1 MTRLTIQAELEN
13 EATIAGSYEPP
24 ARPSLLHNTERQISI
39 NTDLSFALE
48 IPTIDIESAR
58 DSGDET
64 LRVVA
69 EGNARENYPLQEQI
83 DQDYEDGVSPEE
95 ASERAADR
103 IAREQDMTAS
113 EYIFNQSL
121 VQANPDV
128 NPYAARVIANTEIF
142 DRLMAEKFDENE
154 QGLFSKILTFLDVN
168 ILREITIG
176 SIENLTYRSNR
187 EGRDIQDAFLTLTP
201 REFEDWAKDYI
212 EERSNEGVFSED
224 SIWNLYKIANDEQFL
239 GNSPYAHFDA
249 VMGAA
254 DAYGISAIG
263 ARTVGSLGRSR
274 RAVDAIAEVAGE
286 VEAGAALGRFVEREG
301 IMTDKI
307 MAGRANVDAS
317 LDPVAGASTL
327 RRPSP
332 VTYRNQAR
340 KPELFEKL
348 EAINKSG
355 HFGEYLPEATIR
367 QLADEAADSIIK
379 GTSDVGIRLSRV
391 IDEGSNDYKIRVTF
405 GKEGTGGAF
414 PTRAAAEKIASRD
427 PALTVV
433 KATDV
438 PDAIPVVDNDLIRA
452 GVEQIRRQNGRTAD
466 SDALDLQLDALDDAV
481 GYFIQVEKRLDL
493 TGAGDMAEVVQRADT
508 VTNLL
513 RNIQSGDTK
522 NLGPRVGAKIMQAE
536 AKISD
541 IPALFKPY
549 RKAVSSLRKQEQVNL
564 RDFFERL
571 RDGDLSYMRAAPDGS
586 SFKALYA
593 EAYGQFPSDKVIRAY
608 TAVLDVSDTAWHISS
623 SARLKQVVNEGG
635 EVLELVDD
643 YVDLGYRTPLS
654 SIPEDELVLDVTSGM
669 SMRPSEISGDAI
681 VFKVPDTFAEHLYV
695 TGVRQARQP
704 NKLDVMPYN
713 VGGPRD
719 NSDMRWFVGSAT
731 ETTLASGNT
740 VNSAFKTI
748 LGSFGQKQ
756 AKTAVRQ
763 LNNITRKVK
772 ELLDAAA
779 VNNLQDLRL
788 TAKQTEEMNALIRR
802 NNDWNPN
809 ITDFSDLLRVGAKH
823 RFRFTEEFAAKAR
836 DEKITIKD
844 AGTDPSLT
852 KLGSFGDLVNS
863 RINMRRRDTPLMNYG
878 GGQAVNANPISA
890 IADQFGSEVYK
901 YANAAATKDAMEG
914 WVKLARTTD
923 AVTLPAGI
931 GADDYQGLIRGAVVS
946 TAGDSKDIAGQLL
959 EQQNILLRRMGE
971 HTRISRGW
979 EKFTKSATEAI
990 FSGSRQWIKLDLTKT
1005 DVSSRLLQVGFY
1017 SKFGFYN
1024 PDQFLLQG
1032 LHSLTIVAASP
1043 IHGARALMLGAPVR
1057 MIASLPDDAAR
1068 VAIKRAAATKIATE
1082 EELTNIVR
1090 YIKESGRANIDNQI
1104 VELQGAAT
1112 YGSASSLLGRAAQ
1125 GARKLLDASTLPFR
1139 AGESI
1144 TRVMSMTT
1152 AVLEHGSKRVGED
1165 AFSPTGL
1172 RWIANREQDL
1182 SFRMTTS
1189 GKGAWT
1195 QGPAR
1200 VPAQWL
1206 SFSFRALENITI
1218 GRDFTVGEKL
1228 RMAAVMGPLW
1238 GLTGMGLG
1246 STAGFITEK
1255 MGLDPDDPEAVK
1267 FYNDIKYGLGDH
1279 LIGEFLGVDTAY
1291 GERVAPLGQLADV
1304 FSGLFDDSIVET
1316 LGGPSGSILNDIW
1329 SGLTRTLSSG
1339 KGRRRYIFNED
1350 LEYTLRNISTYDKVL
1365 KIKELIFTGQYQSR
1379 TNRQAAGTFEGDERM
1394 SAAGAVAFGA
1404 QIASVNNWYDYNEI
1418 VREANQEYQDYRN
1431 EILELS
1437 RQALTDMTSSNPEDV
1452 EAGLQLYSQ
1461 TMDYLWTLPLSNELF
1476 LSIQESMVNSD
1487 QRVQIMRNAI
1497 RLGLSYEARIMEQQ
1511 R

>member
-13 EATIAGSYEPP
+13 EAAIAGSYEP
-24 ARPSLLHNTERQISI
+24 ATRPSLLHNTERQISI

-103 IAREQDMTAS
+103 IVREQDMTAS

-121 VQANPDV
+121 VLANPDV
-128 NPYAARVIANTEIF
+128 NPYAARVVANTEIF

-168 ILREITIG
+168 ILREMTVG

-187 EGRDIQDAFLTLTP
+187 EGSDIQDAFLTLTP

-212 EERSNEGVFSED
+212 EERSNEGIFSED
-224 SIWNLYKIANDEQFL
+224 SIWNLYKIVNDEQFL
-239 GNSPYAHFDA
+239 GNDPFGHFNA

-254 DAYGISAIG
+254 DAYGIGAIG
-263 ARTVGSLGRSR
+263 ARTVKSLGSSR

-286 VEAGAALGRFVEREG
+286 VEAGTALGRYVEREG
-301 IMTDKI
+301 IQTDKI
-307 MAGRANVDAS
+307 MAGRAIVDES

-367 QLADEAADSIIK
+367 QLADEAADSILK

-391 IDEGSNDYKIRVTF
+391 IDEGSNDYKVRATF

-414 PTRAAAEKIASRD
+414 PTREAAEKIASRD

-433 KATDV
+433 KAADV
-438 PDAIPVVDNDLIRA
+438 PDAD
-452 GVEQIRRQNGRTAD
+452 ET
-466 SDALDLQLDALDDAV
+466 V

-493 TGAGDMAEVVQRADT
+493 TGAGDMAEVVQRADV

-549 RKAVSSLRKQEQVNL
+549 RKAVSSLRRTEQVNL

-571 RDGDLSYMRAAPDGS
+571 RDGDLSYMRAAPDGI

-593 EAYGQFPSDKVIRAY
+593 EAYGQFPSDKVVRAY

-635 EVLELVDD
+635 EILELADD

-654 SIPEDELVLDVTSGM
+654 SIPDNELVLDVTSGM
-669 SMRPSEISGDAI
+669 SMRPSEVSGDAI

-763 LNNITRKVK
+763 LNNITREVK
-772 ELLDAAA
+772 ELLEAAA
-779 VNNLQDLRL
+779 VRNLEDLNL

-923 AVTLPAGI
+923 AVEFPAGI
-931 GADDYQGLIRGAVVS
+931 GADDYQGLIRGATVS
-946 TAGDSKDIAGQLL
+946 TAGDSKDIVGQLL

-979 EKFTKSATEAI
+979 EKFTKTATESI
-990 FSGSRQWIKLDLTKT
+990 FSGTGIKLDLTKT

-1017 SKFGFYN
+1017 SKFGFFN

-1032 LHSLTIVAASP
+1032 LHSLVIVGASP
-1043 IHGARALMLGAPVR
+1043 IHGARALMLGAPVK

-1082 EELTNIVR
+1082 EELTNLVR
-1090 YIKESGRANIDNQI
+1090 YVKESGRANIDNQI
-1104 VELQGAAT
+1104 VELQGAET
-1112 YGSASSLLGRAAQ
+1112 YGSASNLLGRAAQ
-1125 GARKLLDASTLPFR
+1125 SSRKVLDVSTLPFR

-1144 TRVMSMTT
+1144 TRTTSMIT

-1165 AFSPTGL
+1165 AFSSTGL

-1189 GKGAWT
+1189 SKGAYS
-1195 QGPAR
+1195 QGIAR
-1200 VPAQWL
+1200 VPTQWL
-1206 SFSFRALENITI
+1206 SYSFRALENITI
-1218 GRDFTVGEKL
+1218 GRDFTVSEKL
-1228 RMAAVMGPLW
+1228 GMAAVMGPLW

-1246 STAGFITEK
+1246 NTAGFITEK
-1255 MGLDPDDPEAVK
+1255 MGFDPNDPEAVK

-1279 LIGEFLGVDTAY
+1279 LIGEYLGVDTAY
-1291 GERVAPLGQLADV
+1291 AERVAPLGQLADV
-1304 FSGLFDDSIVET
+1304 FSGLFEDSIVET
-1316 LGGPSGSILNDIW
+1316 LFGPSGSITNDIW
-1329 SGLTRTLSSG
+1329 SGLTRTLSSVQG
-1339 KGRRRYIFNED
+1339 QRWYIFNED
-1350 LEYTLRNISTYDKVL
+1350 LEYTLRNISTADKVI
-1365 KIKELIFTGQYQSR
+1365 KIRELIFTGQYQSR
-1379 TNRQAAGTFEGDERM
+1379 TNRTAAGTFEGDERM

-1404 QIASVNNWYDYNEI
+1404 QIAAVNNWYDYNEI
-1418 VREANQEYQDYRN
+1418 VREANQEYQGYRN

-1437 RQALTDMTSSNPEDV
+1437 RQALTDMTSSNPEDLQT
-1452 EAGLQLYSQ
+1452 GIQLYGQ
-1461 TMDYLWTLPLSNELF
+1461 TIDYLGTLPLSNELK
-1476 LSIQESMVNSD
+1476 LSIQRSMVNSD
-1487 QRVQIMRNAI
+1487 QQMQIMRNAI
-1497 RLGLSYEARIMEQQ
+1497 RLGLPYEARIMEQQ

>member
-13 EATIAGSYEPP
+13 EAAIAGSYEPA

-121 VQANPDV
+121 VLANPDV
-128 NPYAARVIANTEIF
+128 NPYAARVVANTEIF

-154 QGLFSKILTFLDVN
+154 QGIFSKILTFLDVN
-168 ILREITIG
+168 ILREMTIG

-187 EGRDIQDAFLTLTP
+187 EGSDIQDAFLTLTP

-212 EERSNEGVFSED
+212 EERSSEGVFSED
-224 SIWNLYKIANDEQFL
+224 SIWNLYKIVNDEQFL
-239 GNSPYAHFDA
+239 GDDPLGHFNA

-254 DAYGISAIG
+254 DAYGIGAIG
-263 ARTVGSLGRSR
+263 ARTVRSLGRSR
-274 RAVDAIAEVAGE
+274 RPVDAIAEVAGE
-286 VEAGAALGRFVEREG
+286 VDAGTALGRYVEREG
-301 IMTDKI
+301 IQTDKI
-307 MAGRANVDAS
+307 MAGRAILDES

-367 QLADEAADSIIK
+367 QLADEAADSILK

-391 IDEGSNDYKIRVTF
+391 IDEGSNDYKVRATF

-414 PTRAAAEKIASRD
+414 PTREAAEKIASRD

-433 KATDV
+433 KAADV
-438 PDAIPVVDNDLIRA
+438 PDAD
-452 GVEQIRRQNGRTAD
+452 E
-466 SDALDLQLDALDDAV
+466 AV

-493 TGAGDMAEVVQRADT
+493 TGAGDMAEVVQRADA

-549 RKAVSSLRKQEQVNL
+549 RKAVSSLRRTEQVNL

-635 EVLELVDD
+635 EVLELADD

-731 ETTLASGNT
+731 ETTLASGNS

-763 LNNITRKVK
+763 LNNITRGVK
-772 ELLDAAA
+772 ELLEAAA
-779 VNNLQDLRL
+779 VKNLQDLRL

-809 ITDFSDLLRVGAKH
+809 ITDFGDLVRVGAKH

-890 IADQFGSEVYK
+890 IAEQFGSEVYK
-901 YANAAATKDAMEG
+901 YANAAATKDAIEG

-946 TAGDSKDIAGQLL
+946 TSGDSKDITGQLL

-979 EKFTKSATEAI
+979 EKFTKTATESI
-990 FSGSRQWIKLDLTKT
+990 FSGTGIKLDLTKT

-1017 SKFGFYN
+1017 SKFGFFN

-1032 LHSLTIVAASP
+1032 LHSLVIVGASP
-1043 IHGARALMLGAPVR
+1043 IHGARALTLGAPVK

-1082 EELTNIVR
+1082 EELTNLVR
-1090 YIKESGRANIDNQI
+1090 YVKESGRANIDNQI
-1104 VELQGAAT
+1104 VELQGAET
-1112 YGSASSLLGRAAQ
+1112 YGSASNLLGRAAQ
-1125 GARKLLDASTLPFR
+1125 SSRKVLDVSTIPFR

-1144 TRVMSMTT
+1144 TRTTSMIT

-1189 GKGAWT
+1189 SKGAYS
-1195 QGPAR
+1195 QGIAR
-1200 VPAQWL
+1200 VPTQWL
-1206 SFSFRALENITI
+1206 SYSFRALENITI

-1228 RMAAVMGPLW
+1228 GMAAVMGPLW
-1238 GLTGMGLG
+1238 GLTGMGIG

-1255 MGLDPDDPEAVK
+1255 MGFDPNDPEAVK

-1291 GERVAPLGQLADV
+1291 AERVAPLGQLADV
-1304 FSGLFDDSIVET
+1304 FSGLFEDSLVET
-1316 LGGPSGSILNDIW
+1316 LFGPSGSISNDIW
-1329 SGLTRTLSSG
+1329 SGLTRTLSSVQG
-1339 KGRRRYIFNED
+1339 QRWYIFNED

-1379 TNRQAAGTFEGDERM
+1379 TNRTAAGTFDGDERM

-1404 QIASVNNWYDYNEI
+1404 QIAAVNNWYNYNEI
-1418 VREANQEYQDYRN
+1418 VREANQEYQGYRN
-1431 EILELS
+1431 EVLELS
-1437 RQALTDMTSSNPEDV
+1437 RQALTDMTSSNPEDL
-1452 EAGLQLYSQ
+1452 ETGIELYGQ
-1461 TMDYLWTLPLSNELF
+1461 TMDYLWTLPLSNELK
-1476 LSIQESMVNSD
+1476 LSIQRSMVNSD
-1487 QRVQIMRNAI
+1487 QQMQIMRNAI
-1497 RLGLSYEARIMEQQ
+1497 RLGLPYEARIMEQQ

>member
-13 EATIAGSYEPP
+13 EAAIAGSYEPS
-24 ARPSLLHNTERQISI
+24 ARPNLLHNTERQISI

-95 ASERAADR
+95 ASEHAADR
-103 IAREQDMTAS
+103 IVREQDMTAS
-113 EYIFNQSL
+113 EFIFNQSL
-121 VQANPDV
+121 VLANPDV
-128 NPYAARVIANTEIF
+128 NPYAARVVANTEIF

-168 ILREITIG
+168 VLREITIG
-176 SIENLTYRSNR
+176 SFENVTYRSNR

-224 SIWNLYKIANDEQFL
+224 SIWNLYKIVNDEQFL
-239 GNSPYAHFDA
+239 GDDPQAHFNA
-249 VMGAA
+249 VMAAA
-254 DAYGISAIG
+254 DVYGIGAVG
-263 ARTVGSLGRSR
+263 ARTARSLGRSR

-286 VEAGAALGRFVEREG
+286 VDAGAALGRYVEREG
-301 IMTDKI
+301 IQTDKI
-307 MAGRANVDAS
+307 MAGRAIVDES

-332 VTYRNQAR
+332 VTYRDQAR

-348 EAINKSG
+348 EGINRSG
-355 HFGEYLPEATIR
+355 HFGEYLPAARIR
-367 QLADEAADSIIK
+367 ELADEAANSIQRA
-379 GTSDVGIRLSRV
+379 TSDVGIRLSRF
-391 IDEGSNDYKIRVTF
+391 IDEGSNDYKIVVTF

-414 PTRAAAEKIASRD
+414 PTREAAQKIASRD
-427 PALTVV
+427 PALRVV
-433 KATDV
+433 KAVDT
-438 PDAIPVVDNDLIRA
+438 PDADESA
-452 GVEQIRRQNGRTAD
+452 
-466 SDALDLQLDALDDAV
+466 
-481 GYFIQVEKRLDL
+481 GYFIQTEKRLDL
-493 TGAGDMAEVVQRADT
+493 TGQGEMAEVVQRSN
-508 VTNLL
+508 VVVNLL
-513 RNIQSGDTK
+513 REIQSGDTK

-549 RKAVSSLRKQEQVNL
+549 KKAVSSLRKQEQVNL
-564 RDFFERL
+564 KDFFERL
-571 RDGDLSYMRAAPDGS
+571 RDGDLSWMRQAPDGS

-593 EAYGQFPSDKVIRAY
+593 EAYGQLPSDKVVRAY

-635 EVLELVDD
+635 EILELADD

-654 SIPEDELVLDVTSGM
+654 SIPENELVLDVTSGM
-669 SMRPSEISGDAI
+669 SMRPSEISGDAL
-681 VFKVPDTFAEHLYV
+681 VFKVPDAFAEHLYV
-695 TGVRQARQP
+695 TGVRRTRQP

-740 VNSAFKTI
+740 VNSAFKTL

-763 LNNITRKVK
+763 LNNITRRVRDLLEEAGVRNLD
-772 ELLDAAA
+772 ELS
-779 VNNLQDLRL
+779 L
-788 TAKQTEEMNALIRR
+788 TAKQTEEMNTLIRN

-809 ITDFSDLLRVGAKH
+809 ITDFDDLRRVSVKH
-823 RFRFTEEFAAKAR
+823 RFRFTEKFAAKAR

-844 AGTDPSLT
+844 AGDDPSLT
-852 KLGSFGDLVNS
+852 KLTSYGDLVNS

-901 YANAAATKDAMEG
+901 YANAAATKDAIEG

-923 AVTLPAGI
+923 AVEFPAGI
-931 GADDYQGLIRGAVVS
+931 GANDYQGLLRGATVS
-946 TAGDSKDIAGQLL
+946 TSGDARDISGQLL

-971 HTRISRGW
+971 HTRISRSW
-979 EKFTKSATEAI
+979 EKFTKNATEAI
-990 FSGSRQWIKLDLTKT
+990 FSSSRLGKRLKLDLTKT
-1005 DVSSRLLQVGFY
+1005 DASSRLLQVGFY
-1017 SKFGFYN
+1017 SKFGFFT

-1032 LHSLTIVAASP
+1032 LHSLTIVGASP
-1043 IHGARALMLGAPVR
+1043 IHGSRALMLGAPVR
-1057 MIASLPDDAAR
+1057 MIASLPDDVAR

-1104 VELQGAAT
+1104 VELQGAET
-1112 YGSASSLLGRAAQ
+1112 YGTASSLLGRAAQ
-1125 GARKLLDASTLPFR
+1125 ASRKVLDASTLPFR

-1152 AVLEHGSKRVGED
+1152 AVLEHSSKRVGED
-1165 AFSPTGL
+1165 AFSPSGL

-1228 RMAAVMGPLW
+1228 GMAAVMGPLW

-1246 STAGFITEK
+1246 STAGFITQK

-1291 GERVAPLGQLADV
+1291 GERVAPLGQLEDV
-1304 FSGLFDDSIVET
+1304 FKGLFEDSIVEI
-1316 LGGPSGSILNDIW
+1316 LGGPSGSIGKDIW
-1329 SGLTRTLSSG
+1329 DGSVRTISSAAG
-1339 KGRRRYIFNED
+1339 MRWYIFNED
-1350 LEYTLRNISTYDKVL
+1350 LEQTLRNVSTYDKVV
-1365 KIKELIFTGQYQSR
+1365 KIRELIFTGQYQSR
-1379 TNRQAAGTFEGDERM
+1379 TNRQAAGTFDGDERM

-1404 QIASVNNWYDYNEI
+1404 QIAAVNNWYDYNEI
-1418 VREANQEYQDYRN
+1418 VREANQEYQGYRK
-1431 EILELS
+1431 EILALS
-1437 RQALTDMTSSNPEDV
+1437 RQALTDMTSSNPEDF
-1452 EAGLQLYSQ
+1452 ANGIKLYGQ
-1461 TMDYLWTLPLSNELF
+1461 TRDWLWTLPLSSELKR
-1476 LSIQESMVNSD
+1476 SIQESMVNSD
-1487 QRVQIMRNAI
+1487 QQMQIMRNAI
-1497 RLGLSYEARIMEQQ
+1497 RLGLPYEARIMEQQ

>member
-13 EATIAGSYEPP
+13 EAAIAGSYEPS
-24 ARPSLLHNTERQISI
+24 ARPNLLHNTEREISI

-48 IPTIDIESAR
+48 IPTLDIESAR
-58 DSGDET
+58 DFGDET

-69 EGNARENYPLQEQI
+69 EGNVRENFPLQTQI
-83 DQDYEDGVSPEE
+83 DQDYEDGISPED
-95 ASERAADR
+95 AAQRVADR

-121 VQANPDV
+121 VLADPEM
-128 NPYAARVIANTEIF
+128 NPYAARVVANTEIF

-176 SIENLTYRSNR
+176 SVENLTYRSNR
-187 EGRDIQDAFLTLTP
+187 EGRDIQTAFLTLTP

-239 GNSPYAHFDA
+239 GNDPFGHFNA

-254 DAYGISAIG
+254 DAYGIGAIG
-263 ARTVGSLGRSR
+263 ARTVRSLGRSR
-274 RAVDAIAEVAGE
+274 RPVDAIAEVSGE

-301 IMTDKI
+301 LQTDKI
-307 MAGRANVDAS
+307 MAGRAIVDEG

-332 VTYRNQAR
+332 VTYRDQAR
-340 KPELFEKL
+340 KPELFVEL
-348 EAINKSG
+348 ERINKSG
-355 HFGEYLPEATIR
+355 HFGEYLPAARIR
-367 QLADEAADSIIK
+367 ELADEAASRIQRA
-379 GTSDVGIRLSRV
+379 TSDVGIRLSRV

-414 PTRAAAEKIASRD
+414 PTREAAEKIASRD
-427 PALTVV
+427 PALSVV
-433 KATDV
+433 KAADV
-438 PDAIPVVDNDLIRA
+438 PDA
-452 GVEQIRRQNGRTAD
+452 
-466 SDALDLQLDALDDAV
+466 DDAA
-481 GYFIQVEKRLDL
+481 GYFIQTEKRLDL
-493 TGAGDMAEVVQRADT
+493 TGQGDMAEVVQRADT
-508 VTNLL
+508 LTNLL
-513 RNIQSGDTK
+513 RQIQSGDTK

-549 RKAVSSLRKQEQVNL
+549 RKAVSSLGRKEQINL

-571 RDGDLSYMRAAPDGS
+571 RDGDLSYMRAAPTGK

-593 EAYGQFPSDKVIRAY
+593 EAYGQFPSDKAVRAY

-635 EVLELVDD
+635 EVLELADD

-669 SMRPSEISGDAI
+669 SMRPAEISGDAI
-681 VFKVPDTFAEHLYV
+681 VFKIPDTFAEHLYV
-695 TGVRQARQP
+695 TGVRQARPP

-740 VNSAFKTI
+740 VNSAFKTM
-748 LGSFGQKQ
+748 LGSFGEKQ
-756 AKTAVRQ
+756 ARTAVRQ
-763 LNNITRKVK
+763 LNRITREVRD
-772 ELLDAAA
+772 LLEAAA
-779 VNNLQDLRL
+779 VRNLEDLSL
-788 TAKQTEEMNALIRR
+788 TAKQTEEMNALIRK

-809 ITDFSDLLRVGAKH
+809 ITDFDDLVRVGAKH

-836 DEKITIKD
+836 DAKITIKD
-844 AGTDPSLT
+844 TGADPSLT

-890 IADQFGSEVYK
+890 IANQFGSEVYK
-901 YANAAATKDAMEG
+901 YANAAATKDAIEG

-923 AVTLPAGI
+923 AVEFPAGV
-931 GADDYQGLIRGAVVS
+931 GADDYRNLLLGAIVD
-946 TAGDSKDIAGQLL
+946 TAGDSKNITKQLI
-959 EQQNILLRRMGE
+959 EQQGILRRRMGE
-971 HTRISRGW
+971 QTFFSRLW
-979 EKFTKSATEAI
+979 ESSTKSATESI
-990 FSGSRQWIKLDLTKT
+990 FSGTGFKLDLTKT

-1032 LHSLTIVAASP
+1032 LHSIVIVAASP
-1043 IHGARALMLGAPVR
+1043 LAGARALALGAPVR

-1068 VAIKRAAATKIATE
+1068 VAIKRVAATKLATE

-1090 YIKESGRANIDNQI
+1090 YVKESGRANVDNQI
-1104 VELQGAAT
+1104 VELQGAET
-1112 YGSASSLLGRAAQ
+1112 YGRASSLLGKAAQ
-1125 GARKLLDASTLPFR
+1125 SSRKVLDASTLPFR

-1144 TRVMSMTT
+1144 TRIMGMTT
-1152 AVLEHGSKRVGED
+1152 AVLEHSSKRVGED
-1165 AFSPTGL
+1165 AFSPSGL

-1182 SFRMTTS
+1182 TFRMTTS
-1189 GKGAWT
+1189 GKGAYS
-1195 QGPAR
+1195 QGYAR
-1200 VPAQWL
+1200 VPTQWL
-1206 SFSFRALENITI
+1206 SYSFSALENITI

-1246 STAGFITEK
+1246 STAGFIVEK
-1255 MGLDPDDPEAVK
+1255 MGFDPDDPEAVK

-1291 GERVAPLGQLADV
+1291 GERVAPLGQAGDV
-1304 FSGLFDDSIVET
+1304 FTGLFEDSLIET
-1316 LGGPSGSILNDIW
+1316 LFGPSGSIGSDIW
-1329 SGLTRTLSSG
+1329 AGLTRTLRSA
-1339 KGRRRYIFNED
+1339 KGSRWYIFNED
-1350 LEYTLRNISTYDKVL
+1350 LEYTLRNISTYDKVI
-1365 KIKELIFTGQYQSR
+1365 KIRELIFTGQYQSR

-1404 QIASVNNWYDYNEI
+1404 QIASVNNWYGYNEI
-1418 VREANQEYQDYRN
+1418 VSEANDEYRGYRN
-1431 EILELS
+1431 EVLELS

-1452 EAGLQLYSQ
+1452 ETGTKLYLQ
-1461 TMDYLWTLPLSNELF
+1461 TMDYLWALPLTNELKT
-1476 LSIQESMVNSD
+1476 SIQESMVNAD
-1487 QRVQIMRNAI
+1487 QHMQIMRSAM